1 MQVLLVLL
9 WVSWLLMVLSHV
21 LLLLFRLFLLLKNFV
36 LVLPQMMR
44 TKEAEEEVEGEVLAR
59 Y

>member
-1 MQVLLVLL
+1 VQVLLELL
-9 WVSWLLMVLSHV
+9 WVLWLLMVLPHV
-21 LLLLFRLFLLLKNFV
+21 LRLLFRLFLLLKNFV

-44 TKEAEEEVEGEVLAR
+44 TKEAEEEAEGEVLAR

>member
-1 MQVLLVLL
+1 
-9 WVSWLLMVLSHV
+9 MVLSHV
-21 LLLLFRLFLLLKNFV
+21 LLLPFRLFLLLKNFV

-44 TKEAEEEVEGEVLAR
+44 TKEAEEEAEGEVLAR

>member
-9 WVSWLLMVLSHV
+9 WVLWLLMVLSHV
-21 LLLLFRLFLLLKNFV
+21 LLLPFRLFLLLKNFV

-44 TKEAEEEVEGEVLAR
+44 TKEAEEEAEGEVLAR

>member
-1 MQVLLVLL
+1 VQVLLVLL
-9 WVSWLLMVLSHV
+9 WVLWLLMVLSHV
-21 LLLLFRLFLLLKNFV
+21 LLLPFRLFLLLKNFV

-44 TKEAEEEVEGEVLAR
+44 TKEAEEEAEGEVLAR